1 MTYGAST
8 NGKKNDKMPNKSL
21 VKATGAKKKINTVS
35 EAVKAILKGVSS
47 HDIDENISSTP
58 KTQVLDTLKKPDTGK
73 PANMSWLDEDSKPV
87 RTCSSMEGQPPC
99 TAEEDWDRPK
109 SAVTHGSNT
118 VIPVSSDYVPSKD
131 EPSESPEDLWRAV
144 EACRSKSQIEA
155 SNSKSTES
163 ASTPKTQASDT
174 SKKPDTCKP
183 PNLSWLDADSKPV
196 RTCSSM
202 EGQSPCTAEED
213 WDRPKSA
220 VTHGSNTVIPISSN
234 YAPSQTESVESPEQ
248 LWKAVEACRN
258 KSQIE
263 ASNSEVKGKSP
274 EELWKAVEA
283 CRNKSQI
290 SVKDYSG
297 VPLIQ
302 VQLPETSIRRATS
315 SGGPFYSRPASRCKC
330 SMSSASDGGLTD
342 SDVDGNNPE
351 SRASSVMSDMSYKAP
366 TPTPRPNSSRKMF
379 FLKARPKSQ
388 IEEMPTTSF
397 NDSADKSLISY
408 TALEEEDGSSTSSK
422 FDDIQTPTFGQIP
435 VSPEGTRK
443 PRRKFR
449 LEATVSSLYLK
460 GN

>member
-1 MTYGAST
+1 
-8 NGKKNDKMPNKSL
+8 MPNKSSL
-21 VKATGAKKKINTVS
+21 KATGAKKKINTVS

-73 PANMSWLDEDSKPV
+73 PSNMSWLDEDSKSV

-118 VIPVSSDYVPSKD
+118 VIPVSPSKD

-174 SKKPDTCKP
+174 LKKPDTGKP
-183 PNLSWLDADSKPV
+183 ANLSWLDADSKPL

-202 EGQSPCTAEED
+202 EAQPPCTAEED

-297 VPLIQ
+297 APLIP

-330 SMSSASDGGLTD
+330 SMSSASDGDLTD

-435 VSPEGTRK
+435 MSPEGTRK